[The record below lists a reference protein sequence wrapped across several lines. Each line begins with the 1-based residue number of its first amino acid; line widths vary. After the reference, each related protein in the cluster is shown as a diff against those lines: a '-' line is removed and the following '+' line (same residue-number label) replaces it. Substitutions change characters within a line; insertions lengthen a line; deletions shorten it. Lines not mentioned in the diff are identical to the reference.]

1 MSMTDEMLEAFI
13 GKYLDGEI
21 TPSEQ
26 QILEAALNR
35 DSNARKL
42 LEQLQD
48 LHEQSRDVIASE
60 ILQKGKAAGEI
71 LESACSGTYQAKH
84 PLRRRIRVGGWLR
97 FVSGL
102 AAGLVIGMALHAI
115 LLARSTPQVNAY
127 PSNTIAQN
135 ADNQPDVQKPAL
147 LPLPLRGAPN
157 VTRNVDWYSFTDENG
172 DQWLI
177 EGFRENVVRPAVYY
191 EGL

>member
-1 MSMTDEMLEAFI
+1 MSMTEEMLEILI

-26 QILEAALNR
+26 QMLEAALDN

-42 LEQLQD
+42 LEHLQD
-48 LHEQSRDVIASE
+48 LHERSREVIASE
-60 ILQKGKAAGEI
+60 ILQKGKAAEEI
-71 LESACSGTYQAKH
+71 LEQAWRHQAKH
-84 PLRRRIRVGGWLR
+84 PLRRKINAAGWLR

-102 AAGLVIGMALHAI
+102 AAGLVIGLALHAT
-115 LLARSTPQVNAY
+115 LLTQSTPQGNQTPLNVTARNEDY
-127 PSNTIAQN
+127 
-135 ADNQPDVQKPAL
+135 QPDVPRPTL
-147 LPLPLRGAPN
+147 LTLPLRGARN

-177 EGFRENVVRPAVYY
+177 EGLRENVVRPAVYH